1 MEWISN
7 WIQGIIVAVIIGT
20 LIEMILPEG
29 NCKKY
34 IKVVIGVYIMFSI
47 ISPVITKITGNE
59 FRVSDIFDLDEYIE
73 ASSKNTQ
80 ENIQNNQQMQIK
92 EVYINSLKRDM
103 QEKILEKGYEIEK
116 IDLEIE
122 NDEKYTLKKIFI
134 YLKGKDN
141 LEEQSNEVNNVE
153 TVNEIKISGKNYNQK
168 NENVTN
174 NKEKEA
180 NINSKEEKKL
190 KQYLSSVYNL
200 NEENIN
206 IN

>member
-1 MEWISN
+1 M
-7 WIQGIIVAVIIGT
+7 
-20 LIEMILPEG
+20 
-29 NCKKY
+29 
-34 IKVVIGVYIMFSI
+34 
-47 ISPVITKITGNE
+47 
-59 FRVSDIFDLDEYIE
+59 
-73 ASSKNTQ
+73 
-80 ENIQNNQQMQIK
+80 
-92 EVYINSLKRDM
+92 
-103 QEKILEKGYEIEK
+103 
-116 IDLEIE
+116 
-122 NDEKYTLKKIFI
+122 
-134 YLKGKDN
+134 
-141 LEEQSNEVNNVE
+141 EEQSNEVNNVE